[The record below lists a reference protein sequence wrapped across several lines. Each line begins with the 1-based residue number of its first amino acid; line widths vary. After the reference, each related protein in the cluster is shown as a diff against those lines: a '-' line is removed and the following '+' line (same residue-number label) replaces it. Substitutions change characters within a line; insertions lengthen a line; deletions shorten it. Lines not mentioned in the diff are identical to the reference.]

1 LRRTAILVLAALL
14 ALPLA
19 AAAAKP
25 AATSTPETTDVM
37 SADTFKGLELRGLGP
52 AFNSGRITDL
62 AIDPT
67 DHSRWFVASASG
79 GVWRTDNAGTTWTPV
94 FDEEG
99 SYSIGCITLDPAN
112 PHVVWVGS
120 GENNSQRSVSWGD
133 GVYRSRDGGVTW
145 ENLGLKHSEHI
156 GKILV
161 DPRDSKVVYVA
172 AQGPLWNSGGDR
184 GLYKTTDG
192 GATWTKVL
200 DISPDTGVN
209 DVVMDPRD
217 PDVLIASSY
226 QRRRHVWT
234 LIDGGPESTI
244 YKSTDAGA
252 TWRKV
257 EKGLPKVD
265 KGRIGLAI
273 SPADPDIVYA
283 IVEAAQDEGG
293 FFRSSDRGETWDKR
307 SKAVTTSP
315 QYYNEIFADP
325 KDVDRVY
332 SMDTWM
338 QVTEDGGTTFKKV
351 GETFKHVD
359 NHVIWIDPTATEHL
373 IAGCDGGLYESFDR
387 GATWNFFGNL
397 PVTQFYRVTADN
409 SKPFWFIYGGTQDNN
424 SLGGPSRTMYQSGIS
439 NEDWFV
445 TVGGDG
451 YQTRVDPE
459 DPNIVYAEWQYGGL
473 VRHDRRSGEI
483 TDIQPQEPPGQ
494 PADRWNWDSPVIISP
509 FSHTR
514 LYFASQRVY
523 RSDDRGDS
531 WTAVSPDLTR
541 QLNRDELPIMGKIW
555 SVDAVAKSASTSQ
568 YGNIVSLD
576 ESPLVEG
583 LLYVGTDDGLVQVS
597 EDGGT
602 TWRKIERF
610 PGVPD
615 RAYVSRL
622 TASATDPDTV
632 FAAFDNHK
640 MGDFAPYLLK
650 STDRGRTWSSLRGDL
665 PDGHVVWALEQDGTN
680 SQLLFAGTEF
690 GLFFTVDGGA
700 HWVQLKGGMP
710 TIAVR
715 DLEIQRR
722 ENDLAI
728 ATFGRGF
735 YVLDDYTPLRSV
747 SREQLGKDAVLF
759 PIKDALLYIERPS
772 RKDSRGDSFFTTPNP
787 PFGAVLTYYLKD
799 GVKTR
804 TEIRHEAEKA
814 DEKAGKTPPYPSYDA
829 LRAEDEEIEPEI
841 VLTVTDE
848 DGQVVRRVTGPRTK
862 GFHRV
867 AWDLR
872 WPAAT
877 PVDLTPKT
885 DLAPWETPDRG
896 PLATPGTYTV
906 TLAKV
911 VDGVLS
917 PLGDPQKVR
926 VMPLELATLAAPDK
940 EAAFAFQAKVARL
953 QRAVHGAIDAAKEAD
968 TRLKYLR
975 QAILDTPQADPT
987 LLATNVELQK
997 RLDQIM
1003 VELKGDPTRTK
1014 RDIETPPSISDRVDR
1029 IVGDQW
1035 VSTGMPTGTQ
1045 TDGYRWAAEA
1055 FADTL
1060 ARLRTLVDD
1069 DLASLESKVES
1080 AGGPWTPGQGVP
1092 HWSPN

>member
-1 LRRTAILVLAALL
+1 MRRSVILVLAALL

-25 AATSTPETTDVM
+25 AATSATETTDVM
-37 SADTFKGLELRGLGP
+37 SADTFKGLELRGIGP
-52 AFNSGRITDL
+52 AFNSGRVTDL

-94 FDEEG
+94 FDEQG

-161 DPRDSKVVYVA
+161 DPRDSNVVYVA

-209 DVVMDPRD
+209 DVVMDPRN

-234 LIDGGPESTI
+234 LIDGGPESTL

-338 QVTEDGGTTFKKV
+338 QVTEDGGKTFKKV
-351 GETFKHVD
+351 GETYKHVD

-409 SKPFWFIYGGTQDNN
+409 SKPFWYIYGGTQDNN

-439 NEDWFV
+439 DEDWFV

-459 DPNIVYAEWQYGGL
+459 DPNIVYASGSTAGSCATTAAPA
-473 VRHDRRSGEI
+473 RSPTSSPRSRRAS
-483 TDIQPQEPPGQ
+483 PP
-494 PADRWNWDSPVIISP
+494 
-509 FSHTR
+509 T
-514 LYFASQRVY
+514 
-523 RSDDRGDS
+523 
-531 WTAVSPDLTR
+531 
-541 QLNRDELPIMGKIW
+541 
-555 SVDAVAKSASTSQ
+555 
-568 YGNIVSLD
+568 
-576 ESPLVEG
+576 
-583 LLYVGTDDGLVQVS
+583 
-597 EDGGT
+597 
-602 TWRKIERF
+602 
-610 PGVPD
+610 
-615 RAYVSRL
+615 
-622 TASATDPDTV
+622 
-632 FAAFDNHK
+632 
-640 MGDFAPYLLK
+640 
-650 STDRGRTWSSLRGDL
+650 
-665 PDGHVVWALEQDGTN
+665 
-680 SQLLFAGTEF
+680 AGT
-690 GLFFTVDGGA
+690 GT
-700 HWVQLKGGMP
+700 
-710 TIAVR
+710 
-715 DLEIQRR
+715 
-722 ENDLAI
+722 
-728 ATFGRGF
+728 
-735 YVLDDYTPLRSV
+735 
-747 SREQLGKDAVLF
+747 
-759 PIKDALLYIERPS
+759 RP
-772 RKDSRGDSFFTTPNP
+772 
-787 PFGAVLTYYLKD
+787 
-799 GVKTR
+799 
-804 TEIRHEAEKA
+804 
-814 DEKAGKTPPYPSYDA
+814 
-829 LRAEDEEIEPEI
+829 
-841 VLTVTDE
+841 
-848 DGQVVRRVTGPRTK
+848 
-862 GFHRV
+862 
-867 AWDLR
+867 
-872 WPAAT
+872 
-877 PVDLTPKT
+877 
-885 DLAPWETPDRG
+885 
-896 PLATPGTYTV
+896 
-906 TLAKV
+906 
-911 VDGVLS
+911 
-917 PLGDPQKVR
+917 
-926 VMPLELATLAAPDK
+926 
-940 EAAFAFQAKVARL
+940 
-953 QRAVHGAIDAAKEAD
+953 
-968 TRLKYLR
+968 
-975 QAILDTPQADPT
+975 
-987 LLATNVELQK
+987 
-997 RLDQIM
+997 
-1003 VELKGDPTRTK
+1003 
-1014 RDIETPPSISDRVDR
+1014 
-1029 IVGDQW
+1029 
-1035 VSTGMPTGTQ
+1035 
-1045 TDGYRWAAEA
+1045 
-1055 FADTL
+1055 
-1060 ARLRTLVDD
+1060 
-1069 DLASLESKVES
+1069 
-1080 AGGPWTPGQGVP
+1080 
-1092 HWSPN
+1092 

>member
-1 LRRTAILVLAALL
+1 MRRTAILVLAALL

-37 SADTFKGLELRGLGP
+37 SADTFKGLELRGVGP
-52 AFNSGRITDL
+52 AFNSGRVTDL

-94 FDEEG
+94 FDKEG

-156 GKILV
+156 AKILV
-161 DPRDSKVVYVA
+161 DPRNSNVVYVA

-338 QVTEDGGTTFKKV
+338 QVTEDGGKTFKKV
-351 GETFKHVD
+351 GETYKHVD

-424 SLGGPSRTMYQSGIS
+424 SLGGPSRTLYQSGIS

-514 LYFASQRVY
+514 LYFASQRLY
-523 RSDDRGDS
+523 RSDDRGNS

-597 EDGGT
+597 EDGGAN
-602 TWRKIERF
+602 WRKIERF

-622 TASATDPDTV
+622 TASATDPNTV

-650 STDRGRTWSSLRGDL
+650 STDRGRTWASLRGDL
-665 PDGHVVWALEQDGTN
+665 PDGQVVWALEQDGDN
-680 SQLLFAGTEF
+680 AQLLFAGTEF

-735 YVLDDYTPLRSV
+735 YVLDDYTPLRSA

-759 PIKDALLYIERPS
+759 PVKDALLYVEQPS

-804 TEIRHEAEKA
+804 AEIRHDAEKA

-848 DGQVVRRVTGPRTK
+848 GGHVVRRVTGPRTK

-885 DLAPWETPDRG
+885 DLAPWESPDRG
-896 PLATPGTYTV
+896 PLVTPGTYTV

-911 VDGVLS
+911 VDGVTT

-926 VMPLELATLAAPDK
+926 VMPLGLATLAAPDK
-940 EAAFAFQAKVARL
+940 EAAFAFQAKVASL

-975 QAILDTPQADPT
+975 QAILDTPNADAA

-997 RLDQIM
+997 RLDQIT

-1014 RDIETPPSISDRVDR
+1014 RDVETPPSISDRVDR

-1045 TDGYRWAAEA
+1045 TDGYRFASEA
-1055 FADTL
+1055 FTDTL

-1069 DLASLESKVES
+1069 DLAGLESKVEA
-1080 AGGPWTPGQGVP
+1080 AGGPWTPGRGVP
-1092 HWSPN
+1092 TWSPN

>member
-1 LRRTAILVLAALL
+1 LRRTSVLVLAALL

-19 AAAAKP
+19 ALAAKP
-25 AATSTPETTDVM
+25 ADTGTPATTDVM

-62 AIDPT
+62 AVDPT
-67 DHSRWFVASASG
+67 DTSRWFVASASG
-79 GVWRTDNAGTTWTPV
+79 GVWRTENSGTTWKPV
-94 FDEEG
+94 FDQEG
-99 SYSIGCITLDPAN
+99 SYSIGCITLDPNN
-112 PHVVWVGS
+112 PYVVWVGS

-133 GVYRSRDGGVTW
+133 GVYRSRDGGETW
-145 ENLGLKHSEHI
+145 ENLGLEHSEHI

-161 DPRDSKVVYVA
+161 DPRDSNVVYVA

-192 GATWTKVL
+192 GATWKKVL
-200 DISPDTGVN
+200 EISPDTGVN

-273 SPADPDIVYA
+273 SPADPDVVYA
-283 IVEAAQDEGG
+283 IVEAARDEGG
-293 FFRSSDRGETWDKR
+293 FFRSSDRGETWEKR
-307 SKAVTTSP
+307 SKYVSGSP

-338 QVTEDGGTTFKKV
+338 HVTEDGGKTFKKV
-351 GETFKHVD
+351 GETYKHVD
-359 NHVIWIDPTATEHL
+359 NHVLWIDPTATEHL

-397 PVTQFYRVTADN
+397 PITQFYRVTADN

-424 SLGGPSRTMYQSGIS
+424 SLGGPSRTLYQSGIS

-459 DPNIVYAEWQYGGL
+459 DPNIVYAMWQYGGL
-473 VRHDRRSGEI
+473 VRHDRKSGE
-483 TDIQPQEPPGQ
+483 TVDIQPQEPPGQ
-494 PADRWNWDSPVIISP
+494 AADRWNWDSPLIISP

-514 LYFASQRVY
+514 LYFASQRLY
-523 RSDDRGDS
+523 RSDDRGNS

-541 QLNRDELPIMGKIW
+541 QLNRDELPIMGKVW
-555 SVDAVAKSASTSQ
+555 TVDAVAKNASTSQ

-597 EDGGT
+597 EDGGAN
-602 TWRKIERF
+602 WRKIERF
-610 PGVPD
+610 PGIPD

-622 TASATDPDTV
+622 NASETDPDTV

-650 STDRGRTWSSLRGDL
+650 STDRGRTWTSIRGDL
-665 PDGHVVWALEQDGTN
+665 PDGQVVWALEQDGKN
-680 SQLLFAGTEF
+680 GQLLFAGTEF
-690 GLFFTVDGGA
+690 GLFFTVDGGS
-700 HWVQLKGGMP
+700 HWIQLKGGMP

-722 ENDLAI
+722 ENDLAV

-735 YVLDDYTPLRSV
+735 YVLDDYTPLRTV
-747 SREQLGKDAVLF
+747 SKELMEGNAVLF
-759 PIKDALLYIERPS
+759 PVKDALLYIERPS

-787 PFGAVLTYYLKD
+787 PFGAVFTYYLKD

-804 TEIRHEAEKA
+804 AELRHDAEKDA
-814 DEKAGKTPPYPSYDA
+814 EKAGKTPPYPTYDE
-829 LRAEDEEIEPEI
+829 LRAEDEEVEPQI

-848 DGQVVRRVTGPRTK
+848 DGQVVRRVTGDRTK

-896 PLATPGTYTV
+896 PLVVPGTYTV
-906 TLAKV
+906 TLDKI
-911 VDGVLS
+911 VDGVVT
-917 PLGDPQKVR
+917 PLADPQKVR
-926 VMPLELATLAAPDK
+926 VMPLGLATLEAKDK

-968 TRLKYLR
+968 KRLKYLR
-975 QAILDTPQADPT
+975 QAILDTPDADPA
-987 LLATNVELQK
+987 LLATDIDIQK
-997 RLDQIM
+997 RLDQVM
-1003 VELKGDPTRTK
+1003 VELKGDPTKTK
-1014 RDIETPPSISDRVDR
+1014 REIETPPSIADRVDR
-1029 IVGDQW
+1029 ITGDQW
-1035 VSTGMPTGTQ
+1035 YSTGMPTTTQ
-1045 TDGYRWAAEA
+1045 TDSYQWAAEA
-1055 FADTL
+1055 FTGTL
-1060 ARLRTLVDD
+1060 ERLRTLVDD
-1069 DLASLESKVES
+1069 DLASLESKVEA
-1080 AGGPWTPGQGVP
+1080 AGGPWTPGRGVP